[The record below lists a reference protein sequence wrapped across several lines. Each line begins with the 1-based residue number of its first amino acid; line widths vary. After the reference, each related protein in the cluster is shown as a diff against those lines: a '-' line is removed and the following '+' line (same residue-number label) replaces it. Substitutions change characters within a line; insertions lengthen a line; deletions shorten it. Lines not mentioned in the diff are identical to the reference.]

1 MTHFLQGTNTHNNVE
16 LSKTKI
22 YITRGDKEKRE
33 KHRVFGNASVEQ
45 QRRVLYVIWF
55 GFCWWCLCCS
65 EALGRVMMMMR
76 LYAVLTVSWP
86 RDWGVALWGKMKIT
100 RETFIISWTNSWNIL
115 SHMLF
120 VVHLIC
126 SLKCMKKII
135 KRIPIPTI
143 KWVKEHLKYS
153 VIAYNITLQNFWR
166 NCLVTFPRT
175 CKESYISVIIK
186 KNCVKLE
193 PILFHFLLTLNVEA
207 QNHTKPCKI
216 SILRIRDLNWCQI
229 CQLIFFFFSGAQIL
243 EWCIQLELIKD

>member
-55 GFCWWCLCCS
+55 GFCCWCLCCS
-65 EALGRVMMMMR
+65 EALGRVMMMR

-153 VIAYNITLQNFWR
+153 VIAYNITLQKFLR
-166 NCLVTFPRT
+166 NCLLTFPRT

-186 KNCVKLE
+186 KKLCQIRTDFVSFPVNPKCRGTE
-193 PILFHFLLTLNVEA
+193 SY
-207 QNHTKPCKI
+207 KPCKI

-229 CQLIFFFFSGAQIL
+229 CQLMFFFFPVVHGFWNDAFS
-243 EWCIQLELIKD
+243 WN